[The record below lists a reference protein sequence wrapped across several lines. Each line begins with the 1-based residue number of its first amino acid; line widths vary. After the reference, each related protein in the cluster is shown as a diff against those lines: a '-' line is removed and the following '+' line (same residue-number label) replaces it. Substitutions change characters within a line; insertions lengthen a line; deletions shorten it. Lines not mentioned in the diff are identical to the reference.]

1 MRSDE
6 PAIEAVVGEPWT
18 VAMGTDDVVD
28 KPVIEAVVGEPW
40 TVAMGTDEVVDEPVI
55 AEQDGRYSLSFHR
68 GEKATRAV
76 VQPDLMSA
84 GSLSKMSSFSV
95 GRLYFQSAAKGFL
108 SINYTTL
115 YSIQINHWIFCTN
128 LTGYK

>member
-1 MRSDE
+1 MGTDEVVDE
-6 PAIEAVVGEPWT
+6 PAIEAEVG
-18 VAMGTDDVVD
+18 
-28 KPVIEAVVGEPW
+28 KPW

-55 AEQDGRYSLSFHR
+55 AEQDGRHNLSFHR
-68 GEKATRAV
+68 GEKAMGAV
-76 VQPDLMSA
+76 IQPDPMSA

-115 YSIQINHWIFCTN
+115 YSIQINYWIFCTN
-128 LTGYK
+128 LTG